1 MAGSFDLQLFGDKKL
16 DKALGDLSRIQQ
28 RKVMRTAQR
37 AAFKPLLKQIKSAVP
52 VDTGD
57 LRKSIKLRALKR
69 SRVRS
74 GVYIRTGTR
83 DELNIGH
90 GQADSVARTRGA
102 GGQFTSTG
110 GTRRPGYYP
119 AHVEFG
125 HDGKTPVSYIR
136 ATFDANKET
145 IWRRFHTL
153 LWDGIKKVWSS
164 PI

>member
-28 RKVMRTAQR
+28 RKVMKTAQR
-37 AAFKPLLKQIKSAVP
+37 AAFNPLLKQIKAAVP
-52 VDTGD
+52 KDTGA
-57 LRKSIKLRALKR
+57 LRKSIKLRALNR

-74 GVYIRTGTR
+74 GVSIRTGTR
-83 DELNIGH
+83 SELGIPED
-90 GQADSVARTRGA
+90 AS
-102 GGQFTSTG
+102 
-110 GTRRPGYYP
+110 GYYP
-119 AHVEFG
+119 AHVELG
-125 HDGKTPVSYIR
+125 HEGATPVAYIR